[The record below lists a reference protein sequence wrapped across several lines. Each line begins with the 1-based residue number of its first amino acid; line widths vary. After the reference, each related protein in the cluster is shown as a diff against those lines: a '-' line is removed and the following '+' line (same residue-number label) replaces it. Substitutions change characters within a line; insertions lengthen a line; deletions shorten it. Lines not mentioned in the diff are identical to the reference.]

1 MGQVELKYLPH
12 PVPHYWVSPVL
23 TNLFNR
29 LCHCAFASAQLLA
42 WYALVAST
50 SFEMWSPTE
59 LITSVTLFSSDLATP
74 VISMNANAVTVIK
87 AYSFILSIV
96 VLSIQLLLN
105 SCPILSCPRTCPGP
119 PVWGPVGC

>member
-23 TNLFNR
+23 TNLLIR
-29 LCHCAFASAQLLA
+29 LCHCARASAQLLA
-42 WYALVAST
+42 WYALVSAISL
-50 SFEMWSPTE
+50 EMWSPTE

-74 VISMNANAVTVIK
+74 VISMNASAAMVIISV
-87 AYSFILSIV
+87 SFILFMV

-105 SCPILSCPRTCPGP
+105 SCPIPSCPKTCPGP
-119 PVWGPVGC
+119 PVWGPVG